1 MPQQEVPPDEFT
13 TPLTSHLFTGGLMLG
28 AMIFGRLTGLPLMK
42 SVIFGGGLLVLLPT
56 LSFVFNCIFWRPF
69 FTRWP
74 AHRLEPDAQT
84 RKAEMILGYLSRLG
98 IDSYG
103 VHVSIN
109 PPTRWFGAQ
118 PFSIPWSE
126 IEWCPRSRWD
136 RFLNVRK
143 LQAGGER
150 TLRVPD
156 WVYHH
161 TPSSS
166 S

>member
-1 MPQQEVPPDEFT
+1 MAQQEVHPEEFT
-13 TPLTSHLFTGGLMLG
+13 TPATSHLLTGGLMVGGMLS
-28 AMIFGRLTGLPLMK
+28 ARLVGLPFIK
-42 SVIFGGGLLVLLPT
+42 SVILCGGLLVLLPT
-56 LSFVFNCIFWRPF
+56 LSFIFNSIFWRPF

-74 AHRLEPDAQT
+74 AHPLEPDAQT
-84 RKAEMILGYLSRLG
+84 RKSEMILGYLSRLG

-126 IEWCPRSRWD
+126 IQWCTRSRWD
-136 RFLNVRK
+136 RLLNVRK
-143 LQAGGER
+143 LKAGGGR
-150 TLRVPD
+150 TLRLPD

-166 S
+166 I